1 MTHLISHSHLKFS
14 YVTILYWI
22 ASICHT
28 CSSCICLC
36 KTSSS
41 CTPEPRKVSISMSTA
56 ALAKT
61 VLEYLKARRRLVAV
75 STLSV
80 VATVFLSVALSY
92 HLAVTRIQAVSSFHQ
107 ETVAETH
114 RSTL

>member
-1 MTHLISHSHLKFS
+1 MTHLISLSHLQFS
-14 YVTILYWI
+14 NVTILYWI

-28 CSSCICLC
+28 CSVCLC

-41 CTPEPRKVSISMSTA
+41 CTPEPRTVSISMSTA

>member
-1 MTHLISHSHLKFS
+1 
-14 YVTILYWI
+14 
-22 ASICHT
+22 
-28 CSSCICLC
+28 
-36 KTSSS
+36 
-41 CTPEPRKVSISMSTA
+41 MSTA
-56 ALAKT
+56 AVAKT

-114 RSTL
+114 RSDLSAMFDNQYLEAEVDLVGICAKDVSTS